1 MQGTEK
7 ETPSTGKEATPK
19 SEGLRTEAKP
29 KIKQN
34 CQLIEAS
41 STNLAVKARVMI
53 FRLAI
58 TRHKSLNHKSHEG
71 DLPNQRARRQRYNPN
86 DTRAVPKH
94 DLSPNQKSSITVSS
108 LKLTPLI

>member
-41 STNLAVKARVMI
+41 STNLAVKG
-53 FRLAI
+53 
-58 TRHKSLNHKSHEG
+58 EG
-71 DLPNQRARRQRYNPN
+71 D
-86 DTRAVPKH
+86 DF
-94 DLSPNQKSSITVSS
+94 
-108 LKLTPLI
+108 

>member
-34 CQLIEAS
+34 CQLIDAV
-41 STNLAVKARVMI
+41 STNLAVKG
-53 FRLAI
+53 
-58 TRHKSLNHKSHEG
+58 EG
-71 DLPNQRARRQRYNPN
+71 GDFQVGNYN
-86 DTRAVPKH
+86 TQI
-94 DLSPNQKSSITVSS
+94 SES
-108 LKLTPLI
+108 